1 MLKTENTI
9 GIIGGTFDPI
19 HNGHLITARKVLE
32 IRNLQKIL
40 FIPCYISPHKTRLKN
55 SNSAHRTEMLKA
67 AIKDF
72 DYFGFSD
79 YELQKGGISYT
90 IETIKYLR
98 NIYQNIELIIGYD
111 NYACFDRWH
120 KPEEILSLAK
130 VIVMKRI
137 TEKEY
142 IIKHHFE
149 KNVIFADTPNIEIS
163 ATEIRDRIKKGLP
176 IDFLVPD
183 DVKKYISKNKL
194 YRD

>member
-40 FIPCYISPHKTRLKN
+40 FIPCYISPHKTGLKN

-130 VIVMKRI
+130 VIVMMI
-137 TEKEY
+137 GYIAVVILSIFIGNIAGPVVYEKY
-142 IIKHHFE
+142 VKQVMVDSV
-149 KNVIFADTPNIEIS
+149 K
-163 ATEIRDRIKKGLP
+163 DRKS
-176 IDFLVPD
+176 V
-183 DVKKYISKNKL
+183 V
-194 YRD
+194 

>member
-1 MLKTENTI
+1 MQKTENTI

-19 HNGHLITARKVLE
+19 HYGHLITVRKVLE
-32 IRNLQKIL
+32 IRNLKKVV
-40 FIPCYISPHKTRLKN
+40 FIPCYISPHKTGLN
-55 SNSAHRTEMLKA
+55 HTSSVHRIEMVKA

-79 YELQKGGISYT
+79 YELQKGGVSYT
-90 IETIKYLR
+90 IETIRYLK

-111 NYACFDRWH
+111 NYACFDSWH
-120 KPEEILSLAK
+120 KPEEILSTAK

-137 TEKEY
+137 TEKKY
-142 IIKHHFE
+142 VIKHNFE
-149 KNVIFADTPNIEIS
+149 KDVIFIDTPNIEIS
-163 ATEIRDRIKKGLP
+163 ATEIRNRIKKGLP

-183 DVKKYISKNKL
+183 DVKEYISENKL